1 MKISELEAEM
11 ENPVYRSRTSRVHK
25 WIELVQQ
32 AQQQLEL
39 PPTPPERIMLL
50 DHEVQSVIIRIVPT
64 IL

>member
-50 DHEVQSVIIRIVPT
+50 DNEVQSVIIRIVPT